1 MSIYEDLQPIS
12 LDQVRTYPLASRS
25 SKVTVADFATPI
37 MEESSLRDYLN
48 SLPNILAVQNL
59 RELPT
64 RIRRA
69 RSLGKPIVW
78 GIRGP
83 ALIRVPA
90 PIIIHFVHLDVPT
103 AHAANAAPV
112 VPAAEITAAGFTVED
127 V

>member
-59 RELPT
+59 RELAA

-78 GIRGP
+78 AIGGHAVKTR
-83 ALIRVPA
+83 PA
-90 PIIIHFVHLDVPT
+90 PIIIALIYRGFRS
-103 AHAANAAPV
+103 PV
-112 VPAAEITAAGFTVED
+112 A
-127 V
+127 